1 MTPVETRDETGAVA
15 ACKGA
20 HEKASRK
27 RRMQAA
33 LDRGD
38 TAAYMHE
45 RLAFGFASSD
55 QERGAR
61 YVVPVEPAPRATTRP
76 PRQRRDRRLNGRRTA
91 SRRTASRS
99 AGGSSSGDPDLPG
112 EPPPPPL
119 ASTGGGR

>member
-1 MTPVETRDETGAVA
+1 MTTMEARPETGVEA
-15 ACKGA
+15 ACMGA
-20 HEKASRK
+20 VEKAIRA

-61 YVVPVEPAPRATTRP
+61 YVVPVEPPPRTTVRP

-99 AGGSSSGDPDLPG
+99 AGGGSSGDPDLPG
-112 EPPPPPL
+112 EPPPPR
-119 ASTGGGR
+119 ASVRGGR